1 MASAFHTNFHS
12 ANSHV
17 ETSEHNCHVAGCG
30 FAFHFFFVVFKIE
43 TVEMSINEIQPKFS
57 LSVPVH
63 SEITEKPSEVS
74 KGELSPCWA
83 SVFQPLHGHDVIS
96 EQSTGRCKYGTS
108 WSAIPYNLYR
118 YPWQSTCKQH
128 LLQKY
133 TYLHIHIQ
141 QHVKPL
147 RQQIVV
153 FLKTKKI
160 SHTIF
165 LLKSE
170 TQFLGCEHHWFLSH
184 NYIFAGFKS
193 RPITN
198 CDLVFSVSTPH

>member
-1 MASAFHTNFHS
+1 MVSSTIPQGCQSFSRTATSWYGWWYHS
-12 ANSHV
+12 SMGWPQPQPSTL
-17 ETSEHNCHVAGCG
+17 TSTQQILTWKPQSTTAMWQLVVLP
-30 FAFHFFFVVFKIE
+30 FIFFFFVVFKIE

-57 LSVPVH
+57 LSVPGC
-63 SEITEKPSEVS
+63 SEITKKPLEVS

-83 SVFQPLHGHDVIS
+83 SVFQPLHGHDAIS
-96 EQSTGRCKYGTS
+96 EQSTGRCRYGTS

-147 RQQIVV
+147 RQQIIV
-153 FLKTKKI
+153 FLETEKK
-160 SHTIF
+160 
-165 LLKSE
+165 
-170 TQFLGCEHHWFLSH
+170 
-184 NYIFAGFKS
+184 
-193 RPITN
+193 
-198 CDLVFSVSTPH
+198 